1 MANTF
6 KIDSIATRPCSAAII
21 KRQIT
26 VGVLM
31 SCGARDFVD
40 LGDGLRFTIGPTQA
54 HRKLTIK
61 LNAEDLYAIER
72 IRRPRGKIEYVSEA
86 FIDDVPAE
94 NLAETVLH
102 YGDV

>member
-1 MANTF
+1 M
-6 KIDSIATRPCSAAII
+6 DSVSSRKCSAAII
-21 KRQIT
+21 KQQIG

-31 SCGARDFVD
+31 SCGARDFLD
-40 LGDGLRFTIGPTQA
+40 LGDGLRFTVGPTAA

-61 LNAEDLYAIER
+61 LTWEDLYAIER
-72 IRRPRGKIEYVSEA
+72 IRRPRGQVEYISEA
-86 FIDDVPAE
+86 FTDGVPAE